1 MTRGGDGGEDGGEG
15 REACPL
21 RLAESAPDRDVYGTM
36 PLLRKGGGGSGA
48 VTSTT
53 TSTSSPP
60 ASVHV
65 TAASQPQAGDDGDGD
80 DATVAPTVVT
90 EVVEVRK
97 EAAQRV
103 GIDVSDV
110 ELADGRVLLRL
121 RRVAAGSPAAAG
133 GAERYVGWYLTA
145 IDGADIVS
153 LSGMRAATAGVE
165 GPLALHFTDLSQ
177 CVEVVESDDDDG
189 EDSMVHERHPHI
201 EPDSADEACGDV
213 EAAKEGVQEKKARR
227 PLRGRRP
234 NGGHSVAYR
243 HSRYVVFLLPPVCTT
258 MLVAVLSTL
267 SFEGI
272 GFYTGGGSQ
281 TVSSVL
287 PIDDDPTHSHS
298 SAARFGGAL
307 LNAVVITAIIVV
319 LTFMFVCL
327 YKCRCILVILA
338 WLVLSSFIVLCGV
351 GALWVERLCVR
362 YQIPLDWLTFCV
374 VVYNFTVVGLVC
386 IYYRGHPS
394 LTRCYHIATSAVLAW
409 YMTRL
414 PEWTTW
420 CLLSTVALYDIFAV
434 MCGPLKVLVEESARR
449 EEPIPALVY
458 ESRRYKLGLGDFIF
472 YSLLVARAAV
482 LGYAAWVPGFVGVVM
497 GLCLTLFALGYLS
510 RPLPAL
516 PCSIFIGI
524 AMSFSGHYLLK
535 PYLYHSFLQGVE
547 V

>member
-1 MTRGGDGGEDGGEG
+1 MTGGGGGGGGSANGSADGGEG
-15 REACPL
+15 GESRPL
-21 RLAESAPDRDVYGTM
+21 CLAESAPDRDVYGTM
-36 PLLRKGGGGSGA
+36 PLLRKGGGGVPKSNKEGA
-48 VTSTT
+48 ITS
-53 TSTSSPP
+53 STSPP
-60 ASVHV
+60 ASV
-65 TAASQPQAGDDGDGD
+65 D
-80 DATVAPTVVT
+80 DAADTDAAAPTIVT

-97 EAAQRV
+97 LAAQRV

-121 RRVAAGSPAAAG
+121 RRVAAGSPAAAAG
-133 GAERYVGWYLTA
+133 VERYVGWYLTA

-153 LSGMRAATAGVE
+153 LSGMREATAGVE
-165 GPLALHFTDLSQ
+165 GALALQFTDLSQ

-189 EDSMVHERHPHI
+189 EDSMVHERHPRI
-201 EPDSADEACGDV
+201 EPDSADEADV
-213 EAAKEGVQEKKARR
+213 EAGGEAAKEGVQERKTR

-243 HSRYVVFLLPPVCTT
+243 HSRYVVFLLPPVCAT

-272 GFYTGGGSQ
+272 GFYTGSGHQ

-287 PIDDDPTHSHS
+287 PIDDDPTHSDS

-307 LNAVVITAIIVV
+307 LNAVVITGIIVV

-327 YKCRCILVILA
+327 YKCRCIFMILA

-362 YQIPLDWLTFCV
+362 YQIPLDWLSFCV
-374 VVYNFTVVGLVC
+374 LVYNFTVVGLVC

-420 CLLSTVALYDIFAV
+420 CLLATVALYDIFAV